1 MYLYLKIAK
10 LGSRNLEHKETKKR
24 ETIIKKQTKNV
35 FQKQV
40 QTSHGTQVCVF
51 DFLQIYLF

>member
-40 QTSHGTQVCVF
+40 
-51 DFLQIYLF
+51 